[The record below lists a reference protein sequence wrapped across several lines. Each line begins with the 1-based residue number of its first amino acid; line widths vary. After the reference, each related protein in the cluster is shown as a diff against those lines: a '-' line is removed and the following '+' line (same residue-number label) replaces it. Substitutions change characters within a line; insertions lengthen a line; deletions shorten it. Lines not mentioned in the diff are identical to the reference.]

1 MSPTPPRQRSPLFR
15 LVSRAGAAALVAGS
29 LSALAVAPAQA
40 APTTIVVPEA
50 THAALQAAITQ
61 ANAAPANPDG
71 IVIEFAEDVSGEIK
85 PASGSPRM
93 SNNAYEGS
101 AFTGN
106 GYFYLI
112 NAASRV
118 TIDFGNDVSVVSNDD
133 ANFGLFDVR
142 TPATIKNAP
151 NLRGG
156 AGSITF
162 YKGSVGGASLASK
175 DPSGSRV
182 ENVGCIDDTVILESC
197 IAFAGSGYGNITID
211 GLEANQQFFSP
222 IYLTDPPVD
231 GPVSNVTISNSNF
244 TSSGGE
250 GFVFFSFNSQTVDW
264 TFQGNTFDGKAAA
277 GGERGDA
284 AEDRRLVFNNRGSST
299 GMTVDDNDFLS
310 TFYVWE
316 DYGNTS
322 HRGLEITDN
331 RFTDTTNHALVM
343 RNALHVDNTISGNTF
358 TDILGQPFATI
369 FLTKQA
375 NRADSGNVIS
385 ENTFIQNEGVAPN
398 RWAIF
403 AEMFGADGTQSGWS
417 FVENFIDGYDG
428 GTQAPIV
435 VGPSNV
441 KTPVIG
447 NEFGPRTDGGTEA
460 ADTEAGTQWFLWNNG
475 ANNRVQTWRPSNA
488 RFAGGNVSFVVAPVD
503 PPLGSNRPA
512 VVGQDGVDIHVYYT
526 AVDTA
531 EEYLG
536 VIEGVKQPGRVSIA
550 APGKTEGFIRVQ
562 TVDANGNTSQYSGKV
577 DAVEQVG
584 DDTDGDGLT
593 DAEETEL
600 GTDPAIVDTDE
611 DELGD
616 GDEVDAGSDPLEPD
630 TDGDGI
636 LDGAE
641 VANGTDPTKADT
653 DGDGISDPDELDL
666 GTDPTKADTD
676 GDGLDDGREVELGT
690 NPFSPDSDGDGLLDG
705 EEVDE
710 YDTDPLVED
719 TDGDGL
725 TDGEEVD
732 TDGPEGDADTG
743 TGSDPNVVD
752 TDGDGLTDAEE
763 VELGTDPTKVDTDGD
778 GLTDG
783 EEVGFEGP
791 DGPVAGLGTDPLD
804 DDTDGDGLTDGEEVG
819 FEGPDG
825 PVAGLGTDP
834 LDDDTDGDGLTD
846 GYEVNT
852 SETDPLDTDTD
863 NDGLTDGAEVDSD
876 GNGPDTGTGTDPN
889 RADTDNDGVND
900 GDEVENG
907 TDPLVNNNPGGGGG
921 GGPVTPVDSDGDG
934 ISDADE
940 IAGGTNPNNRDTD
953 GDGIDDDDEIAAG
966 TDPTKA
972 DTDGDGLS
980 DSEEAELGSDPT
992 KADTDGD
999 GLSDSEEAELGT
1011 DPTKADTDGDGLS
1024 DSEEAELGTNPTDED
1039 TDNDGLTDS
1048 EEQEFGTDPTDED
1061 TDRDGIPD
1069 AREVA
1074 LGSDPRVAD
1083 TDGDGISDGDE
1094 VAGPGLCAT
1103 GTDPLN
1109 PDSDGDKLTDG
1120 EEIAGFDLAR
1130 KVTTKRGTAPIGLA
1144 ITNPCDPDSDG
1155 DGIWDRRE
1163 MTGFRIGQMVFAKGK
1178 ETFRI
1183 GKVVTNP
1190 ADADTDN
1197 DGLDDKSEIQ
1207 GNRTENFGSSK
1218 SDPTHYD
1225 TDRGGA
1231 GDGREIKAG
1240 ADPSRVSSK
1249 PKAP

>member
-15 LVSRAGAAALVAGS
+15 LATRAGAAALVAGS
-29 LSALAVAPAQA
+29 LSGLAVAPAQA
-40 APTTIVVPEA
+40 ATTVITVPAA
-50 THAALQAAITQ
+50 THDALRAAIAE
-61 ANAAPANPDG
+61 ANALPAAAPGDD
-71 IVIEFAEDVSGEIK
+71 IRIEFAENVSGTIE
-85 PASGSPRM
+85 PADGAPRM

-112 NAASRV
+112 NANRPV
-118 TIDFGNDVSVVSNDD
+118 TIDFGNDVSIVSAGD

-162 YKGSVGGASLASK
+162 YKGSVGGAALAAK

-182 ENVGCIDDTVILESC
+182 ENVGCIDDSVVLESC
-197 IAFAGSGYGNITID
+197 IAFAGSGYGNIVID

-250 GFVFFSFNSQTVDW
+250 GFVFFSFNSQATGW
-264 TFQGNTFDGKAAA
+264 TFQGNTFDGAADA
-277 GGERGDA
+277 GEEDGDGQA
-284 AEDRRLVFNNRGSST
+284 DRRLVFNTRGST
-299 GMTVDDNDFLS
+299 TDMTVDDNDFLS

-322 HRGLEITDN
+322 HRGLKITGN

-343 RNALHVDNTISGNTF
+343 RNALHVDNEISGNTF

-375 NRADSGNVIS
+375 NRADSGNVIRD
-385 ENTFIQNEGVAPN
+385 NTFIQSEGVAPN

-403 AEMFGADGTQSGWS
+403 AEMFGADGSQSGWS

-447 NEFGPRTDGGTEA
+447 NTFGPRTDGGTEA

-475 ANNRVQTWRPSNA
+475 ANNRVQTWRPSSA
-488 RFAGGNVSFVVAPVD
+488 RFAGGNVSFVVSPVD

-512 VVGQDGVDIHVYYT
+512 VVGQTGVDIHVYYT

-536 VIEGVKQPGRVSIA
+536 VIEGVKQAGRVQIA
-550 APGKTEGFIRVQ
+550 APGKTQGFIRVQ
-562 TVDANGNTSQYSGKV
+562 TVDANGNTSQYSGEAE
-577 DAVEQVG
+577 AVEQT
-584 DDTDGDGLT
+584 DPDTDGDGLT
-593 DAEETEL
+593 DPEEIEF
-600 GTDPAIVDTDE
+600 GSDPEDTDT
-611 DELGD
+611 DDDLLGD
-616 GDEVDAGSDPLEPD
+616 QGEFDAGSDPIDPDSDGDGLSDGREVNELGTNPNEED
-630 TDGDGI
+630 TDGDGVN
-636 LDGAE
+636 D
-641 VANGTDPTKADT
+641 DK
-653 DGDGISDPDELDL
+653 ELEL

-676 GDGLDDGREVELGT
+676 GDGLTDGEELGFVGPDGPVEGTGT
-690 NPFSPDSDGDGLLDG
+690 NPVADDSDGDGLLDG
-705 EEVDE
+705 YEVKTSE
-710 YDTDPLVED
+710 TDPLDEDSDDDGLDDGREVDTDGPEGDADTGLGTDPNDADTDGDGLTDAYEVNTSETDPLKADTDGDGLTDDEELDTDGPEGPDTGTGTDPLDAD

-732 TDGPEGDADTG
+732 TDGPEGDEDTG
-743 TGSDPNVVD
+743 TGTNPKN
-752 TDGDGLTDAEE
+752 
-763 VELGTDPTKVDTDGD
+763 P
-778 GLTDG
+778 
-783 EEVGFEGP
+783 
-791 DGPVAGLGTDPLD
+791 
-804 DDTDGDGLTDGEEVG
+804 
-819 FEGPDG
+819 
-825 PVAGLGTDP
+825 
-834 LDDDTDGDGLTD
+834 DTDGDGLTD

-852 SETDPLDTDTD
+852 SKTDPLDTDTD
-863 NDGLTDGAEVDSD
+863 NDGLTDGEEVDSD
-876 GNGPDTGTGTDPN
+876 GNGPDTGTGTNPN

-900 GDEVENG
+900 GDEVDNG
-907 TDPLVNNNPGGGGG
+907 TDPLVNNNGGGGGG
-921 GGPVTPVDSDGDG
+921 GGPVTPVDTDGDG

-940 IAGGTNPNNRDTD
+940 TAGGTDPTKADTD
-953 GDGIDDDDEIAAG
+953 GDGLSDPDEIEAG

-980 DSEEAELGSDPT
+980 DSEEADLGTDPAVT
-992 KADTDGD
+992 DTDGD
-999 GLSDSEEAELGT
+999 GLSDSEETELGT
-1011 DPTKADTDGDGLS
+1011 DPT
-1024 DSEEAELGTNPTDED
+1024 DED
-1039 TDNDGLTDS
+1039 TDADGLTDS
-1048 EEQEFGTDPTDED
+1048 EEQELGTDATEADSD
-1061 TDRDGIPD
+1061 GDGIDD
-1069 AREVA
+1069 ARELA
-1074 LGSDPRVAD
+1074 LGSNPRVAD

-1109 PDSDGDKLTDG
+1109 PDSDNDKLTDG
-1120 EEIAGFDLAR
+1120 EEIAGFDMSR

-1144 ITNPCDPDSDG
+1144 ITDPCDADTDG
-1155 DGIWDRRE
+1155 DGIRDRRE
-1163 MTGFRIGQMVFAKGK
+1163 MTGFEIGQVVFAKGK

-1190 ADADTDN
+1190 ADPDTDN
-1197 DGLDDKSEIQ
+1197 DGLDDKSEIN
-1207 GNRTENFGSSK
+1207 GNRTKNFGQSK

-1225 TDRGGA
+1225 TDLGGA

>member
-1 MSPTPPRQRSPLFR
+1 MSPTPPRRRSALFR
-15 LVSRAGAAALVAGS
+15 HASRGGAAALIAGS
-29 LSALAVAPAQA
+29 LTGLAVAPAQA
-40 APTTIVVPEA
+40 ATQTIIVEEA

-61 ANAAPANPDG
+61 ANGLPASPGDDILIQFADG
-71 IVIEFAEDVSGEIK
+71 VSGEIR
-85 PASGSPRM
+85 PANGQPRM
-93 SNNAYEGS
+93 SENAYEGS

-112 NAASRV
+112 NANRPV
-118 TIDFGNDVSVVSNDD
+118 TIDFGGDVSVVSNDD

-142 TPATIKNAP
+142 TQATIKNAP

-162 YKGSVGGASLASK
+162 YKGSVGGPALAGK

-197 IAFAGSGYGNITID
+197 IAFAGSGYGDITID

-250 GFVFFSFNSQTVDW
+250 GFVFLSFNSQANGW
-264 TFQGNTFDGKAAA
+264 TFEGNTFDGRPEA
-277 GGERGDA
+277 GGEDGDGQA
-284 AEDRRLVFNNRGSST
+284 DRRLVFNNRGDT
-299 GMTVDDNDFLS
+299 TDMTLVDNDFLS

-322 HRGLEITDN
+322 HRGLEITN
-331 RFTDTTNHALVM
+331 NQFTDTTNHALVM

-385 ENTFIQNEGVAPN
+385 DNTFLQNEGVAPN

-403 AEMFGADGTQSGWS
+403 AEMFGADGSESGWS

-447 NEFGPRTDGGTEA
+447 NRFGPRTDGGLEA

-475 ANNRVQTWRPSNA
+475 ANNRVQTWRPTQA
-488 RFAGGNVSFVVAPVD
+488 RFSDGEVSFVVSPVD

-512 VVGQDGVDIHVYYT
+512 VVGQNGVDIHVYYT

-531 EEYLG
+531 EIYLG
-536 VIEGVKQPGRVSIA
+536 AIHDITAPRRVSIDA
-550 APGKTEGFIRVQ
+550 QGNEGGFIRVQ
-562 TVDANGNTSQYSGKV
+562 TVDANGNTSQYSGRAEV
-577 DAVEQVG
+577 VEQT
-584 DDTDGDGLT
+584 DPDTDGDGLT
-593 DAEETEL
+593 DPQEEEL
-600 GTDPAIVDTDE
+600 GTDPDVVDTDE

-616 GDEVDAGSDPLEPD
+616 GDEVIAGSDPLEPD
-630 TDGDGI
+630 TDEDGI
-636 LDGAE
+636 LDGEE

-653 DGDGISDPDELDL
+653 DGDGISDPDEIAL
-666 GTDPTKADTD
+666 GTDPANPDTD
-676 GDGLDDGREVELGT
+676 GDGLSDGDEVDRGT
-690 NPFSPDSDGDGLLDG
+690 NPFSRDSDGDGLTDG
-705 EEVDE
+705 EEVNE
-710 YDTDPLVED
+710 YDTDPLDED
-719 TDGDGL
+719 SDDDGL

-743 TGSDPNVVD
+743 TGSDPNIVD

-763 VELGTDPTKVDTDGD
+763 AEFGTDPTKADTDGD
-778 GLTDG
+778 GLSDG

-791 DGPVAGLGTDPLD
+791 DGPVEGIGTDPLD
-804 DDTDGDGLTDGEEVG
+804 E
-819 FEGPDG
+819 
-825 PVAGLGTDP
+825 
-834 LDDDTDGDGLTD
+834 DTDGDGLTD
-846 GYEVNT
+846 GYEVET
-852 SETDPLDTDTD
+852 SLTDPLDEDTD
-863 NDGLTDGAEVDSD
+863 NDGLTDGEEVDSD
-876 GNGPDTGTGTDPN
+876 GNGPDEGLGTNPN

-900 GDEVENG
+900 GDEVDNG
-907 TDPLVNNNPGGGGG
+907 TDPLVNNNGGGGG
-921 GGPVTPVDSDGDG
+921 GGPVTPVDTDGDGIPDADEVAGGTDPTKADTDGDG
-934 ISDADE
+934 ISDPDE
-940 IAGGTNPNNRDTD
+940 I
-953 GDGIDDDDEIAAG
+953 EAG

-980 DSEEAELGSDPT
+980 DSEEAELGSDPLKADT
-992 KADTDGD
+992 DGDGLSDSEEGELGTDPTVADTDGD

-1011 DPTKADTDGDGLS
+1011 DPT
-1024 DSEEAELGTNPTDED
+1024 DED

-1048 EEQEFGTDPTDED
+1048 EEQELGTDATEADSD
-1061 TDRDGIPD
+1061 GDGIDD

-1074 LGSDPRVAD
+1074 LGSNPRVAD

-1094 VAGPGLCAT
+1094 VAGPGLCVD

-1109 PDSDGDKLTDG
+1109 PDSDGDNLTDG
-1120 EEIAGFDLAR
+1120 EEIAGFDMGR
-1130 KVTTKRGTAPIGLA
+1130 RVTTKRGTAPIGLVF
-1144 ITNPCDPDSDG
+1144 TNPCEADTDG

-1163 MTGFRIGQMVFAKGK
+1163 MKGFRIGQKVFAKGK

-1190 ADADTDN
+1190 ADPDTDN
-1197 DGLDDKSEIQ
+1197 DGLDDKSEIT
-1207 GNRTENFGSSK
+1207 GNQTRNFGKSK